1 MTANELYNLKN
12 SPAESELGTFEE
24 FISEF
29 EDKWLQY
36 SDADTKVKAY
46 FGSVEKGFELFE
58 KWKEGYELFG
68 DEKKIAFSEPFRFSA
83 K

>member
-1 MTANELYNLKN
+1 MTAKELYSLKN
-12 SPAESELGTFEE
+12 TTNEGEFGTFHE

-29 EDKWLQY
+29 EEKWLQY

-58 KWKEGYELFG
+58 KWKMGYELFG
-68 DEKKIAFSEPFRFSA
+68 DEKKIAFPEPFRFSD